1 MTFSLVLDLAQVD
14 IHMSAPHILTP
25 AELVGDAGKEDEEVL
40 QEEGHTRV
48 GVLWVESFG
57 LIIVDILSKQDV
69 CRT

>member
-1 MTFSLVLDLAQVD
+1 
-14 IHMSAPHILTP
+14 MSAPHVLAP

-48 GVLWVESFG
+48 GVLGVERFG

-69 CRT
+69 SRT